1 MIMKYNTVKLIL
13 KKLLGPR
20 SLFDDCMI
28 VWLMASG
35 QLITGGTVSTEE
47 NDKEGSVIKNIKQ
60 LLKLLKILHQ
70 LKKSKIDYTCDQ
82 AL

>member
-1 MIMKYNTVKLIL
+1 
-13 KKLLGPR
+13 
-20 SLFDDCMI
+20 
-28 VWLMASG
+28 MASG